1 MFLHLTIILVLL
13 FFRHLLLVPY
23 LHPAYHLHPPSL
35 LPQLLPLNLPRY
47 LLLLLLPPGR
57 KSKNLIFF
65 ILTFYSQPCTW
76 IAVLLVLVRLILL
89 PLFLFSNYLPD
100 TRVVVVLVQWDWTFA
115 LLVTIFAFLE
125 GFVLQLLVVSI
136 LRYST
141 PTLVLVKL

>member
-1 MFLHLTIILVLL
+1 MTILIVLL
-13 FFRHLLLVPY
+13 FFRHPLFVTY

-57 KSKNLIFF
+57 KSEDLIFF

-115 LLVTIFAFLE
+115 LLVTIFAFLG